1 MLNIVKSRLSRCNR
15 GYNRGL
21 LSGKKLILY
30 SSICILLSTLFIQQ
44 SFAQAEQAVPY
55 TLADRDRL
63 IRLEE
68 EQKSIRNDINTKFES
83 LGKEQKSL
91 RNEINTK
98 FESLQTQ
105 INDLKTLIYF
115 VLGSMVV
122 LFGVM
127 FTLAGFI
134 LWDRR
139 TVLAPVKEETYRL
152 AEKERLIE
160 KILKEFAQKQPGLA
174 RILKTNGLI

>member
-1 MLNIVKSRLSRCNR
+1 MKSR
-15 GYNRGL
+15 L

-44 SFAQAEQAVPY
+44 SFAQTEQSVPY

-68 EQKSIRNDINTKFES
+68 DQKSLRNEINTKFES
-83 LGKEQKSL
+83 LQ
-91 RNEINTK
+91 NEMNTK

-127 FTLAGFI
+127 FTLGGFI

-139 TVLAPVKEETYRL
+139 TILAPVKEETYRL
-152 AEKERLIE
+152 PSEISGGLWVVISEVFAGKEKTSEIPSHIPSEISEGNR
-160 KILKEFAQKQPGLA
+160 
-174 RILKTNGLI
+174 R